1 MKTTAIRQ
9 KFLDYFVANGHEA
22 VSSSPLVPHND
33 PTLLFTNA
41 GMVQFKDVFLGQDKR
56 SYNRAVT
63 SQRCVRAGGKHNDLE
78 NVGYTARH
86 HTFFEMLGNFSFGD
100 YFKREAIAFAWELL
114 TVGYG
119 LPEEKLWVT
128 VFEDDDEAAD
138 LWLRDVGIPAERFAR
153 IGASDNFWAMGDT
166 GPCGPCSEIFYD
178 HGPEVEGGAPGSAD
192 ADGDRYVEIWNLV
205 FMQYNRDASGQDV
218 PLPKP
223 SVDTGM
229 GLERLA
235 AVLQGVHSNYETD
248 LFQALIEASA
258 QVVGT
263 DDVNHNSLKVIA
275 DHIRSTAFLITD
287 GVTPSNEGR
296 GYVLRRIIRRAIR
309 HGHQLG
315 ATEPFLHKLVTSLV
329 DQMGDAYPELAA
341 DQSRVEETLRLE
353 GERFVDTLE
362 QGIRILDQEI
372 SSLSGLVLAG
382 DVAFRLYDT
391 YGFPVDLTA
400 DYCREKGL
408 TVDMAGFEQAMSEQ
422 RARARAASQFQMAET
437 IEVSVDQ
444 STTFSGYE
452 ELKGKATVLALLA
465 DGKEVQSLTSRQP
478 AAVVLDTTP
487 VYAESGG
494 QVGDLARIER
504 KGVMFDVAGAHYLA
518 HRVIAHEGVLTQGH
532 LEVGQSV
539 TVSVDQNARAATAA
553 NHSATHLLHAA
564 LQQVLGSHVQQ
575 KGSLVEPQR
584 LRFDFSH
591 NDVVT
596 ADQLENIEMLV
607 NTRVRANDEVTTE
620 IMPLD
625 DAREQGA
632 AALFGEKYDDD
643 VRVVDMGG
651 FSLELCGGTHVTRT
665 GNIGLFRIVSESG
678 IAAGVRRIEALAGDG
693 ALKYVLDQSASLT
706 RVAQLFRTSP
716 GQIEDKA
723 SQMQRRLKELER
735 KVEQLQAQLAAGGA
749 TDQFEERIQEV
760 NGIKLLVTRHD
771 GVAVKGLR
779 VVLDRLRDK
788 LGSGVVVIGGVHEG
802 KVTLLAGVTR
812 DLVDTYHAGRLIS
825 VLAPMVGGKGGGKAD
840 MAQGGGSDASALD
853 AALAAVPDKL
863 SPVG

>member
-248 LFQALIEASA
+248 LFQTLIEASA

-372 SSLSGLVLAG
+372 SSLSGSVLAG

-812 DLVDTYHAGRLIS
+812 DLVNTYHAGRLIS

>member
-248 LFQALIEASA
+248 LFQTLIEASA

-678 IAAGVRRIEALAGDG
+678 IAAGVRRIEAVAGDG

-812 DLVDTYHAGRLIS
+812 DLVNTYHAGRLIS

-863 SPVG
+863 SPAG

>member
-248 LFQALIEASA
+248 LFQTLIEASA

-465 DGKEVQSLTSRQP
+465 DGKEVQSLTSGQP

-584 LRFDFSH
+584 LRFDFSY

-607 NTRVRANDEVTTE
+607 NTLVRANDEVTTE

-812 DLVDTYHAGRLIS
+812 DLVNTYHAGRLIS

-863 SPVG
+863 SPAG

>member
-539 TVSVDQNARAATAA
+539 TVSVDQNARAATAV

-812 DLVDTYHAGRLIS
+812 DLVNTYHAGRLIS

>member
-678 IAAGVRRIEALAGDG
+678 IAAGVRRIEAVAGDG

-812 DLVDTYHAGRLIS
+812 DLVNTHHAGRLIS

>member
-248 LFQALIEASA
+248 LFQTLIEASA

-553 NHSATHLLHAA
+553 NHSATHPLHAA

-749 TDQFEERIQEV
+749 TDQFEERIHEV

-812 DLVDTYHAGRLIS
+812 DLVNTYHAGRLIS

-863 SPVG
+863 SPAG

>member
-248 LFQALIEASA
+248 LFQTLIEASA

-465 DGKEVQSLTSRQP
+465 DGKEVQSLTSGQP

-539 TVSVDQNARAATAA
+539 TVSVDQNARAATAV

>member
-372 SSLSGLVLAG
+372 SSLSGSVLAG

-539 TVSVDQNARAATAA
+539 TVSVDQNARAATAV

-812 DLVDTYHAGRLIS
+812 DLVNTYHAGRLIS

-863 SPVG
+863 SPAG